1 MSEVKLPF
9 RVRARY
15 GWSGQSKGDLGF
27 IEGDIMEVTRVT
39 GAWYYGKLMRNTK
52 CAGYFPHN
60 FVTIIQQQTNQLSRS
75 QMNPTGSMTS
85 SSPKKRSDHQDLKQK
100 MVIPDIPNR
109 STNEN
114 KSIRLNRSSRDMKL
128 TNSNANITLS
138 PIATSVS
145 TDSLHSSPSSPA
157 YNSPNSSSPSSPM
170 HDNYISKKHMSRNH
184 YQFYEQYQHQ
194 SSPDLGSNRRK
205 STANTSSN
213 LKPRHQTGN
222 INNHPLPPL
231 PPLPNMSSKRQSMI
245 SNRSRGPIKSYSSND
260 VTSSRSN
267 DDQYSYQR
275 SHHKQQHHYY
285 DEEMEDLSRRSL
297 EGSSRLPYLH
307 QNIAS
312 NSFSNSKYMDSST
325 TDSEN
330 SFALMSDFSATSAG
344 SFARHKYAQSFSDS
358 LQRSQATPLSSSNDI
373 DLLQNSING
382 GSSPGDSPNTS
393 NKVSLSNSNNGQMG
407 NLLRK
412 ILPRSANNNNTNK
425 NGNIS
430 NSNSYPKLP
439 SLQNLNINS
448 STFGSHSEAK
458 DWITVKSQVNRSRTL
473 TKYEKHP
480 RYMRALEN
488 DRELVLH
495 PQDSIYSG
503 LNTNETKMG
512 TSPGTVDLLLTEL
525 NIDYIDQM
533 TRRRCSKENDM
544 KLSSWST
551 TTFSA
556 RYGTTLEKLRGVYIF
571 CTEMFDLVDDNG
583 SSDFS
588 SEPTNLNEIL
598 HKKHC
603 TPYQLTWLF
612 KRLANSLGITC
623 EIVIGFLKT
632 PGNDNTEFK
641 YNHCWLRVLINR
653 EWRFIDVILGNTTN
667 PIHAF
672 INNHKRKTADDSYF
686 LVEPLKF
693 IYTHIPPREF
703 EQHIVP
709 SIDQL
714 SALYLPLVFPSFFK
728 NDLTLHNF
736 STALSHLED
745 SEIYE
750 CSLEIPN
757 DIEIFASV
765 VATPDNNDPTMAK
778 RYSEMNLALTQ
789 IKKHKPES
797 GRRIAVIK
805 AVLPPGASSGSL
817 YIHSGLRGKQVSIA
831 NVHPLSM
838 LVPLEHK
845 REEMKFEFVIRIPS
859 ENVQNIETYIKE
871 PQNRYLFVNNE
882 YNFEIIQNPYDG
894 VIYTDSGDIID
905 DGNRVKNKRQSMAIK
920 SPSGKIYEMKKQY
933 PNTTHGT
940 WNACITFREEGIW
953 TGLIK
958 ADSGIGWCPFA
969 EWICIS

>member
-15 GWSGQSKGDLGF
+15 GWSGQTKGDLGF
-27 IEGDIMEVTRVT
+27 IEGDVMEVTRVT
-39 GAWYYGKLMRNTK
+39 GDWYYGKLMRNSK
-52 CAGYFPHN
+52 CSGYFPHN
-60 FVTIIQQQTNQLSRS
+60 FVTIIQPN
-75 QMNPTGSMTS
+75 NNMTS
-85 SSPKKRSDHQDLKQK
+85 STASMQKSQTQSTSKNGSPKK
-100 MVIPDIPNR
+100 VNIPEIPMR
-109 STNEN
+109 ES
-114 KSIRLNRSSRDMKL
+114 KRSSRLGKTTRDLKPS
-128 TNSNANITLS
+128 NSNGNGVLLS
-138 PIATSVS
+138 PIATSAS
-145 TDSLHSSPSSPA
+145 SDSLHSLPSSPS
-157 YNSPNSSSPSSPM
+157 YNSPYSSTPSSPQ
-170 HDNYISKKHMSRNH
+170 HAQYTEKKNSMRNH
-184 YQFYEQYQHQ
+184 QHQKYQFYEQHQHR
-194 SSPDLGSNRRK
+194 SSPDLGSSDRRK
-205 STANTSSN
+205 STTVSI
-213 LKPRHQTGN
+213 KPRHQYQGN
-222 INNHPLPPL
+222 LKNYPLPPL
-231 PPLPNMSSKRQSMI
+231 PPLPDMSSGKRHSRA
-245 SNRSRGPIKSYSSND
+245 SNRFGAPIKSYSSND
-260 VTSSRSN
+260 IALSRQNNNSGSDQSYLYN
-267 DDQYSYQR
+267 RYDDQP
-275 SHHKQQHHYY
+275 
-285 DEEMEDLSRRSL
+285 DLARFSL
-297 EGSSRLPYLH
+297 AGSSRTPHLNDYS
-307 QNIAS
+307 N

-330 SFALMSDFSATSAG
+330 SFAIMSDFSATSAG

-358 LQRSQATPLSSSNDI
+358 LQRSQAAPLSSSNDL

-382 GSSPGDSPNTS
+382 SPTDSPNGS
-393 NKVSLSNSNNGQMG
+393 NKASLSNSNNGQMG

-412 ILPRSANNNNTNK
+412 ILPRSANASS
-425 NGNIS
+425 GNLP

-439 SLQNLNINS
+439 SLQNLNIN
-448 STFGSHSEAK
+448 GSNGSGTHADAK

-480 RYMRALEN
+480 RYMRALEDN
-488 DRELVLH
+488 RDLILH

-512 TSPGTVDLLLTEL
+512 TSSGTLALKMSEM
-525 NIDYIDQM
+525 NCDYIDQM
-533 TRRRCSKENDM
+533 TKKRCSKDNTL
-544 KLSSWST
+544 KLSTWAT

-556 RYGTTLEKLRGVYIF
+556 RYGTPLEKLRGLYIF
-571 CTEMFDLVDDNG
+571 CTEMFYLVDDNG
-583 SSDFS
+583 GSDFS

-598 HKKHC
+598 HQKYC

-612 KRLANSLGITC
+612 KRLANVLGITC

-641 YNHCWLRVLINR
+641 YNHCWLRVLIEK
-653 EWRFIDVILGNTTN
+653 EWRFVDVILGNVTN

-714 SALYLPLVFPSFFK
+714 SALYLPLVFSSFFE
-728 NDLTLHNF
+728 NDLKLHNY
-736 STALSHLED
+736 STALSYLED

-765 VATPDNNDPTMAK
+765 VATPDNNDETMAQK
-778 RYSEMNLALTQ
+778 YSEMNLALTQ

-805 AVLPPGASSGSL
+805 AVLPPGASKGSL

-831 NVHPLSM
+831 NVHPLSI
-838 LVPLEHK
+838 LIPLTHRK
-845 REEMKFEFVIRIPS
+845 EEMKFEFVIRVPS
-859 ENVQNIETYIKE
+859 ENVQNVETYIKE

-882 YNFEIIQNPYDG
+882 YNFSIIQNPYDG
-894 VIYTDSGDIID
+894 VIYTD
-905 DGNRVKNKRQSMAIK
+905 NRTVVEDNRSRNKRQTMAIK
-920 SPSGKIYEMKKQY
+920 SPSGKLYEMKKQY
-933 PNTTHGT
+933 PNMTYGT
-940 WNACITFREEGIW
+940 WDACINFKEEGIW

-958 ADSGIGWCPFA
+958 ADSGIGWCVFA
-969 EWICIS
+969 EWICIA